1 MAKKPT
7 ITTISSGYTS
17 TTTLNANFEALKE
30 AFDNTLSLDGSTP
43 NSMNA
48 DLDMNSNDILNASR
62 ILVGGVDY
70 LALSSSYK
78 DAALAAQAAAEL
90 AETNAETSETN
101 AASSAASASSSEASA
116 SSSAASSA
124 SSAAAASTS
133 EINSAAS
140 ASSASASSSSASASA
155 SSAAASSS
163 AASTSASD
171 ASSSATSAAFSASTA
186 STAATSA
193 QAAQASAEAAYD
205 SFDDRYLGAKA
216 SAPTTDNDG
225 DPLLTGALY
234 YNTTVGQ
241 LYIWTGSVWD
251 PAAFSAAGAVTSF
264 NTRTGA
270 VTLNSTD
277 VSSASGMLTTNN
289 LSDLADAATARTN
302 LGLGTA
308 ATTASTDYAT
318 AAQGALADSAVQPN
332 DSPTFGNVTATAY
345 YGDGSNLTGIPAGYT
360 DSDVDTHLNV
370 STATN
375 DQVLSWTGTDYAW
388 VSQSGSGTSF
398 LNFNYTATSG
408 QTTFSGAD
416 DNTATLSYTQSNL
429 IVTLNGI
436 VLEDGTDYTA
446 TDGTSIVLA
455 TGAAAGDEL
464 NIVAFKSFTVADT
477 VSASSGG
484 TFSGPVTFAGGTVG
498 AGGGLFKGENGE
510 VGSSAGDI
518 FRINEQT
525 LNTNVTIDA
534 DENASATGPL
544 AIASG
549 VTLTVTSGGN
559 LSIV

>member
-1 MAKKPT
+1 MAKKPS
-7 ITTISSGYTS
+7 ITTISSGYAS

-70 LALSSSYK
+70 LALSLSYK

-101 AASSAASASSSEASA
+101 AASSAASASSSETSASTSA
-116 SSSAASSA
+116 SSAA

-133 EINSAAS
+133 ELNSAAS
-140 ASSASASSSSASASA
+140 ASSASASSSSANASA
-155 SSAAASSS
+155 SSAATSAS

-171 ASSSATSAAFSASTA
+171 ASSSAASAASSASTA
-186 STAATSA
+186 STAATNA

-241 LYIWTGSVWD
+241 LYIWAGSVWD
-251 PAAFSAAGAVTSF
+251 PAAFSAAGSVTSF

-277 VSSASGMLTTNN
+277 VSGASGLLTTNN
-289 LSDLADAATARTN
+289 LSDLANAATARTN

-318 AAQGALADSAVQPN
+318 AAQGTLADSAVQPN
-332 DSPTFGNVTATAY
+332 DSPTFTNVTATTY

-360 DSDVDTHLNV
+360 NSDVDTHLNV
-370 STATN
+370 STATS
-375 DQVLSWTGTDYAW
+375 DQILSWTGTDYSW
-388 VSQSGSGTSF
+388 VDQSAAGTSF

-446 TDGTSIVLA
+446 TDGTSIVLS
-455 TGAAAGDEL
+455 TGAATGDEL